1 MYDIVDIPNSYNQ
14 YILYNETFA
23 TVATSGKIFS
33 MWYLVC
39 WGWPGGLMVLGELSV
54 LGRPTDFD

>member
-1 MYDIVDIPNSYNQ
+1 MDDIVDIPNTYNQ
-14 YILYNETFA
+14 CILYLGTFA
-23 TVATSGKIFS
+23 TVATSSKIFS

-39 WGWPGGLMVLGELSV
+39 WGWPGGLMVLSKLSV